1 MTIKEY
7 FKLTKSNSSR
17 LIQIIGVIYTI
28 LFAFILIIANYN
40 KSLTDVFN
48 NFIIIFLIAN
58 GFAFLV
64 WSLSFFDSYFNVK
77 RMLFFYESFQS
88 QKLNIFLTLHE
99 EQRRKSDLLNFFVIG
114 IYSEHI
120 YRFTLDK
127 DFVYVTLYLN
137 LDDIERFPRRASAI
151 RVKYTKLSL
160 DLTGYGL
167 MRQIKLKRWQRYSSE
182 DIITLLDELENISN
196 IEKIPIIKYDEEA

>member
-7 FKLTKSNSSR
+7 FKLTKRNSSR
-17 LIQIIGVIYTI
+17 LIQIVGVIYTI
-28 LFAFILIIANYN
+28 LFAFVLIITNYN

-48 NFIIIFLIAN
+48 SFIIIFLTAN
-58 GFAFLV
+58 GFALLV

-99 EQRRKSDLLNFFVIG
+99 AKRRKSDMLKFFAIG
-114 IYSEHI
+114 VYSDHI
-120 YRFTLDK
+120 YRFILDK

-137 LDDIERFPRRASAI
+137 LDNIEKFPRRASAI
-151 RVKYTKLSL
+151 RIKYTKLSL

-167 MRQIKLKRWQRYSSE
+167 MRQIKLKSWQRYTSD
-182 DIITLLDELENISN
+182 DIITLLEELENISN
-196 IEKIPIIKYDEEA
+196 NEKIPIIKYEEKT